1 MSVFYELKVSEIVES
16 VYYCFDVLYYLS
28 VSIFE
33 KIYLPEFVVQI
44 SLHLTPWP
52 IHTAINK
59 PKLNC
64 PRPQLTRTCIW
75 GDQEGRKH

>member
-1 MSVFYELKVSEIVES
+1 MSAFYELKVSEIVES
-16 VYYCFDVLYYLS
+16 VYYCFVLFIRFY
-28 VSIFE
+28 FE